1 MKITFILFLLALFIN
16 DISCNV
22 DIGVVIMKTALKIS
36 YGSDMLVFSDKN
48 VEMLLEAVDSTTTSV
63 LLEIL
68 YMTKNHEVV
77 RRETQT
83 VQTGTRFI
91 IPKELAALYVKIKLN
106 ALNPNYSMETSLIE
120 IDFVPFPL
128 KALITPDEEPAVA
141 RKLAILGKII
151 EITQN

>member
-1 MKITFILFLLALFIN
+1 
-16 DISCNV
+16 
-22 DIGVVIMKTALKIS
+22 MKTALKIS